1 VDLEA
6 RIATLAAGVPA
17 VDEAVAADARARHQ
31 RLAKPR
37 GSLGRIE
44 EVGVQL
50 AAIAGTCPPPAV
62 RQPEVVVCAG
72 DHGVLAQGVSPWPQE
87 ITALMVQPFCA
98 GKAAINV
105 LARTLGARVTVLD
118 VGVAGDLPQ
127 HPGLRSAKV
136 VRGTRDLSCEPALT
150 REQAALA
157 MLAGVELVADLR
169 DAGVDLVIGGDM
181 GIGNTTPSAC
191 MTAVFT
197 GRDAVD
203 VTGRGTGID
212 DAMLALKVRVVGE
225 ALELHG
231 PDPTDPLGVLA
242 AVGGA
247 EHAALCGIYL
257 AAATA
262 RMPIMLDGV
271 TATAAALAAV
281 AFAPR
286 ARDYMLGGHRSVEP
300 AASIALAALDRA
312 PLLDL
317 GMRLG
322 EGTGALL
329 ALALVRSA
337 AAILRDMA
345 TLAEIAPPPGEQA
358 PPSAP
363 ATPAAAAEP
372 PGLTS
377 GAIRASV
384 KPS

>member
-1 VDLEA
+1 MDLEA
-6 RIATLAAGVPA
+6 RIAALVAAVPA
-17 VDEAVAADARARHQ
+17 IDEAAAAEARTLHQ
-31 RLAKPR
+31 QLAKPR

-44 EVGVQL
+44 DVGIQL
-50 AAIAGTCPPPAV
+50 AAIAGACPPPVV

-87 ITALMVQPFCA
+87 ITALMVQTFCA
-98 GKAAINV
+98 GKAAVNV

-127 HPGLRSAKV
+127 HPDLRSAKV
-136 VRGTRDLSCEPALT
+136 VRGTKDLSCEPALT
-150 REQAALA
+150 RQQAARA
-157 MLAGVELVADLR
+157 MVAGVELVAELR
-169 DAGVDLVIGGDM
+169 DGGVDLVIGGDM

-191 MTAVFT
+191 LTAVFT
-197 GRDAVD
+197 GRRAAD

-212 DAMLALKVRVVGE
+212 DATLELKVRVVAD
-225 ALELHG
+225 ALALHR
-231 PDPTDPLGVLA
+231 PDPSDPLGVLA

-257 AAATA
+257 AAAAA

-271 TATAAALAAV
+271 TANAAALAAV

-286 ARDYMLGGHRSVEP
+286 ARDYMLGGHRSFEP
-300 AASIALAALDRA
+300 AATIALAALDRV

-317 GMRLG
+317 GLRLG

-345 TLAEIAPPPGEQA
+345 TLAEVAPPPA
-358 PPSAP
+358 
-363 ATPAAAAEP
+363 
-372 PGLTS
+372 
-377 GAIRASV
+377 
-384 KPS
+384 

>member
-1 VDLEA
+1 MDPEA
-6 RIATLAAGVPA
+6 RIAALVAAVPA
-17 VDEAVAADARARHQ
+17 VDEAAAAAARALHDQ
-31 RLAKPR
+31 LAKPR

-44 EVGVQL
+44 DVGVQL
-50 AAIAGTCPPPAV
+50 AAIAGACPPPAV

-87 ITALMVQPFCA
+87 ITALMVQTFCA

-127 HPGLRSAKV
+127 HPDLRDAKV
-136 VRGTRDLSCEPALT
+136 VRGTRDFSREPAMT
-150 REQAALA
+150 REQAARAL
-157 MLAGVELVADLR
+157 LAGVELVDELR
-169 DAGVDLVIGGDM
+169 SAGADLVIGGDM
-181 GIGNTTPSAC
+181 GIANTTPSAC
-191 MTAVFT
+191 MTAAFT
-197 GRDAVD
+197 GRSAGD

-212 DAMLALKVRVVGE
+212 DATLERKVRVIDE
-225 ALELHG
+225 ALALHR

-257 AAATA
+257 AAAAA

-271 TATAAALAAV
+271 TANAAALAAV

-286 ARDYMLGGHRSVEP
+286 ARGCMLGGHRSVEP

-317 GMRLG
+317 GLRLG

-329 ALALVRSA
+329 ALSLVRGA
-337 AAILRDMA
+337 AAILREMA
-345 TLAEIAPPPGEQA
+345 TLAKVAPAPGEDV
-358 PPSAP
+358 P
-363 ATPAAAAEP
+363 AGRATGSGTMPAASP
-372 PGLTS
+372 P
-377 GAIRASV
+377 A
-384 KPS
+384 